1 MTPTAIGQLLPLFLA
16 VPIVLAA
23 FSTVLR
29 SLTARRVLLV
39 GAPLLSFLGAVG
51 LLVAHSHYGPI
62 AHAIGGYQDGIAIPF
77 ASDSFSALIIMTA
90 SGVAFCASWFAIA
103 AGEDSARF
111 FPALALMLLGGVNAA
126 LLTADL
132 FNFFVAMEVMLL
144 PSYGLIAMSGTW
156 SRLSGSRVFVI
167 VNLFAST
174 TLLAGVVLVYAT
186 AGTVNMAALVHAAR
200 GNGPVTVAMGIVM
213 LALAVKAG
221 VVPLHTWLPRT
232 YSGTSAAVMT
242 LFSAIHTK
250 VAFVLMFRLSA
261 LIFGLDSRW
270 TWLVIILMTISIL
283 IGSIAGMAGRTIR
296 EVLAYQMVAGM
307 PHILIVLAFA
317 TTGGDHARAAL
328 AAGVLYAVHHMV
340 TMGSL
345 LLTSGAIEET
355 YGSGNLATLS
365 GIMRRDPWVATV
377 FAAGAFSLIGL
388 PPMSGL
394 WGKVGIMIA
403 VAEPADLR
411 SWVALTAIVIG
422 SFFSLLAMIRVW
434 RKVFWG
440 RPMQNVN
447 PGLRIHPA
455 LSAPGTVLALVSFG
469 MFLFAVPVSEA
480 ATDAADALLNVDAY
494 VQAVFDNPDKAIAIP
509 EPQLDVEGSVR

>member
-16 VPIVLAA
+16 VPIVLGAL
-23 FSTVLR
+23 STVLR
-29 SLTARRVLLV
+29 SLAARRLLLV
-39 GAPLLSFLGAVG
+39 GTPLLSFLGAAG
-51 LLVAHSHYGPI
+51 LLVAHQEHGTI
-62 AHAIGGYQDGIAIPF
+62 AHAIGNYADGIAIPF
-77 ASDSFSALIIMTA
+77 ASDSFSALIILTA
-90 SGVAFCASWFAIA
+90 SGVVFCASWFAIA
-103 AGEDSARF
+103 AGEDEARF

-186 AGTVNMAALVHAAR
+186 AGTVNMAALAHAAR

-221 VVPLHTWLPRT
+221 MVPLHTWLPRT
-232 YSGTSAAVMT
+232 YAGTSATVMT

-250 VAFVLMFRLSA
+250 VAFVLMFRLSV
-261 LIFGLDSRW
+261 LIFGLDPRW
-270 TWLVIILMTISIL
+270 TWLVIVLMSISI
-283 IGSIAGMAGRTIR
+283 IVGSIGGMAGRTIR
-296 EVLAYQMVAGM
+296 EVLAYQMVTGM

-317 TTGGDHARAAL
+317 TSGGDFARAAL

-355 YGSGNLATLS
+355 YGSGNLHSVS
-365 GIMRRDPWVATV
+365 GIMHRDPWVAAV
-377 FAAGAFSLIGL
+377 FAAGAFSLVGL

-403 VAEPADLR
+403 AAEPADMR
-411 SWVALTAIVIG
+411 SWVVLTVIVIG

-434 RKVFWG
+434 REVFWG
-440 RPMQNVN
+440 RPMQKVN

-455 LSAPGTVLALVSFG
+455 LSAPGALLVLVSFG
-469 MFLFAVPVSEA
+469 MFLLAGPVS
-480 ATDAADALLNVDAY
+480 DAAAGAAEALINVDGY
-494 VQAVFDNPDKAIAIP
+494 VAAVFDNPDAAIAVP
-509 EPQLDVEGSVR
+509 EPQPETGGAR